1 MFSKF
6 STILQQAV
14 DALAPES
21 TPIEDFV
28 YHWKCITNFYV
39 ENTDDKCPVTST
51 NIPSHMQQMLVI
63 LVEEE
68 SEREVGNTGPCMEYL
83 LQHKLLETL
92 HTLGRAD
99 CPPGMKQQVLRFF
112 TSLLGRIQQPLLPH
126 INVHRPVS
134 RLVKVCGEVAA
145 APTETEE
152 IAFLCTVCARLK
164 QEPHLAHLF
173 LRSKDDVKN
182 KSSESK
188 GTKSR
193 DKVPD
198 GENNEEKGDTTKK
211 EAPSQTGADDNQN
224 SNSAKSSDSPQS
236 SRTSNGSSTLHSYT
250 AKREGYDL
258 VDSLLNLSKS
268 EDGRVAVKAC
278 EGLMLLVS
286 LKHKEAAR
294 AIVQDTALCYL
305 LNLRL
310 SSLFSA
316 LPNVMDPVDI
326 DSIEAKW
333 GLDSRSDDGHSFQG
347 KRPLISFLSWFDYCD
362 RLAAEGSTLECR
374 ERIAQSVRE
383 QFFETTLSSMLCGAN
398 EHGIV
403 TSTAIFTKL
412 FRLVECKALLRE
424 MLTFLLA
431 DAKKQE
437 EHSLL
442 LRILERC
449 DHVSDDISIVSLQLF
464 ETVLRKNDSM
474 AMDELVIKYLAER
487 GYHASNPGN
496 IVIQTE
502 TEELEWDL
510 EPGLEETAAATSEL
524 HSDYLHVSNDIDH
537 QAVMNVAK
545 FNPRLHVQQAV
556 NCYLNVLPDAA
567 KSSQTFD
574 DDSGHD
580 SYLREAHRMYRDVQL
595 VCNHFDWPNEFEDPE
610 RCTPVT
616 TFSEGPFL
624 RMLLSKISHVL
635 DQPYEVNLVVTSI
648 ASRLC
653 LVPHPLLHEYFV
665 DPLTP
670 LRPNVRSLYNT
681 IQHVIT
687 ELMARFARFPN
698 FKHKLLLA
706 RKALIGNNE
715 SPIRTLSNS
724 PPPHG
729 QLNATRKRDSS
740 NLLEGAIVLEEFCKE
755 LSAILFVKH
764 HASTA
769 TANT

>member
-14 DALAPES
+14 DALAPEA

-39 ENTDDKCPVTST
+39 ENTDEKCPVNST

-68 SEREVGNTGPCMEYL
+68 AEREVGNTGPCMEYL

-134 RLVKVCGEVAA
+134 RLVRVCGEVAA
-145 APTETEE
+145 APTESEE

-173 LRSKDDVKN
+173 LRGKEDPKLKN
-182 KSSESK
+182 K
-188 GTKSR
+188 
-193 DKVPD
+193 
-198 GENNEEKGDTTKK
+198 KK
-211 EAPSQTGADDNQN
+211 EDSPVVQGTSGNNADQEKPTTDPTGKVNTTPDKTASAPSTSTKDTKN
-224 SNSAKSSDSPQS
+224 SPS
-236 SRTSNGSSTLHSYT
+236 LHSYT
-250 AKREGYDL
+250 TKREGYDL
-258 VDSLLNLSKS
+258 VDSLLNLTKS

-278 EGLMLLVS
+278 EGIMLLVS
-286 LKHKEAAR
+286 LEHKDAAR

-310 SSLFSA
+310 SSLFA
-316 LPNVMDPVDI
+316 AIPENVDPVDI
-326 DSIEAKW
+326 DAVEAKW
-333 GLDSRSDDGHSFQG
+333 GLDARTDDSHRFSG
-347 KRPLISFLSWFDYCD
+347 KRALISFLSWFDYCD
-362 RLAAEGSTLECR
+362 RLISEGNSQECR
-374 ERIAQSVRE
+374 ELLAKSMKE
-383 QFFETTLSSMLCGAN
+383 QFFGLTLSPLLCATN
-398 EHGIV
+398 EHTILTA
-403 TSTAIFTKL
+403 TSIFTKL
-412 FRLVECKALLRE
+412 FRSVECKELLRE
-424 MLTFLLA
+424 MLNFLLA
-431 DAKKQE
+431 VSNE
-437 EHSLL
+437 ESVPSLL

-449 DHVSDDISIVSLQLF
+449 DHLSDEITIVSLQLF
-464 ETVLRKNDSM
+464 ETVLRKNDPI
-474 AMDELVIKYLAER
+474 AMDELVIKYLLQR
-487 GYHASNPGN
+487 GYHAENPGN
-496 IVIQTE
+496 IVIQTDAA
-502 TEELEWDL
+502 ELEWDL
-510 EPGLEETAAATSEL
+510 EPGLEVSAANSTETQRTGSQSE
-524 HSDYLHVSNDIDH
+524 HDTQ
-537 QAVMNVAK
+537 QAMNVAK

-556 NCYLNVLPDAA
+556 NCYLNVLPEAA

-580 SYLREAHRMYRDVQL
+580 SYLREAHRMYRDVQY
-595 VCNHFDWPNEFEDPE
+595 VCSQFNWPKEFDNPD
-610 RCTPVT
+610 RCPAVNN
-616 TFSEGPFL
+616 FNEGPFL
-624 RMLLSKISHVL
+624 RMLLSKISRIL

-653 LVPHPLLHEYFV
+653 LMPHPLLHEYFV

-670 LRPNVRSLYNT
+670 LRPNVKTLYNT
-681 IQHVIT
+681 IQHIIT
-687 ELMARFARFPN
+687 EMMARFARFPN

-706 RKALIGNNE
+706 RKSLIGNNE
-715 SPIRTLSNS
+715 SPIKTLSSS
-724 PPPHG
+724 PPPHTVKG
-729 QLNATRKRDSS
+729 GHEHSF
-740 NLLEGAIVLEEFCKE
+740 LLEGSIVLEEFCKE

-764 HASTA
+764 HASSA
-769 TANT
+769 TT